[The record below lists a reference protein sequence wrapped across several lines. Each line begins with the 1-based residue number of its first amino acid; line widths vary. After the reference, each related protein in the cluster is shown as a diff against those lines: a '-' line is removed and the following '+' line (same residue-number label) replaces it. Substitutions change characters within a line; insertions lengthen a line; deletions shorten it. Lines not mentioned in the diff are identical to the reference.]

1 MDTLKLL
8 LGATLALLLGALIV
22 FANRM
27 NSDMANQPKEDLAA
41 MRTQLV
47 EMEQEIER
55 LKIEKERRALRE
67 AVDSPSGTDLVTREE
82 ASEKAGELEARLK
95 QLEAEAL
102 EAKADAERAE
112 QEAQFLTGR
121 TAESRDKAARRARVI
136 SDAMLIARIG
146 EWVEDPNFGGF
157 ATLDVVSPENVQ
169 TGSVLAIRRNG
180 GILGK
185 LRVGEVTVEGAVANP
200 ITQFNEVKPQP
211 GDELI
216 LDEIVQL
223 AN

>member
-67 AVDSPSGTDLVTREE
+67 AVDSPFGTDLVTREE